1 VEAEV
6 QGKMK
11 VQDTL
16 EVTEIQAFS
25 PHLYLRVSF
34 PMTTISSCK
43 TILSLT
49 KLAWTNRGQGQD
61 QDQGK
66 I

>member
-16 EVTEIQAFS
+16 EVIEIEAFPPTS
-25 PHLYLRVSF
+25 LPPGQLAHDHNQQLQDYL
-34 PMTTISSCK
+34 M
-43 TILSLT
+43 
-49 KLAWTNRGQGQD
+49 A
-61 QDQGK
+61 
-66 I
+66 

>member
-16 EVTEIQAFS
+16 EVTGNPGFLPTSLPPGQLS
-25 PHLYLRVSF
+25 HDHNQQL
-34 PMTTISSCK
+34 
-43 TILSLT
+43 TILT
-49 KLAWTNRGQGQD
+49 A
-61 QDQGK
+61 
-66 I
+66 